1 MNCKRY
7 QPLLHLNRPGEISEA
22 DAAELRQHLTH
33 CESCSL
39 EWQRINNADKL
50 LDPLRTYSPASPDAE
65 RLTIDI
71 LRRVRTTTA
80 VERSRSM
87 VDRVLDLFLIPGI
100 RYSAAAII
108 LFVITAFA
116 VQSWVL
122 LDGIS
127 TLEEQLVSTPS
138 QRTGAVYAARSETLR
153 EVAHSAMGRP
163 LAGDLP
169 FKVTDGRILVPARVA
184 EMYLHDNTLKNLPA
198 FLGSSALRIDRRTLE
213 KIIGEISAT
222 IELTFHAG

>member
-1 MNCKRY
+1 
-7 QPLLHLNRPGEISEA
+7 
-22 DAAELRQHLTH
+22 
-33 CESCSL
+33 
-39 EWQRINNADKL
+39 
-50 LDPLRTYSPASPDAE
+50 
-65 RLTIDI
+65 
-71 LRRVRTTTA
+71 V
-80 VERSRSM
+80 

-127 TLEEQLVSTPS
+127 TLEEQLVSTPG

-163 LAGDLP
+163 LAGELP

-198 FLGSSALRIDRRTLE
+198 YLGASALRVDQRTLE